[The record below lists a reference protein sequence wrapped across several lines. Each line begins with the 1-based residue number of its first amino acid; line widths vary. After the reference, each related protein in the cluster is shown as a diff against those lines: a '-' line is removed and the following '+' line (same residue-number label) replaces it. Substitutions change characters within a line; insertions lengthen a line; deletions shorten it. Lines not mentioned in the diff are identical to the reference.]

1 MQQPAAEEKTKPR
14 RRRADMYQQQGN
26 AANVTNAETAKPAV
40 EDVSGTTQ
48 KMPPI
53 RSTFQRNAEAGET
66 KQVKPVAP
74 AAPVAPVAPAAEK
87 PNAPFGQNR
96 SANIPTPG
104 VPRPDASRT
113 SLPPMRQPQNVIRRP
128 VKLDGMGEVKSA
140 AERQEEARHRTN
152 LNMEHAGASSRR
164 NHLQNEFARP
174 QEDVE
179 EEAPR
184 GKKSALAV
192 VIAIV
197 LVIGLLVVGLLL
209 IPDSNTG
216 FLGNLKRTI
225 TAPLTGRTQTQ
236 AVAPT
241 ASSFTASITS
251 STAPYQITF
260 NLVTS
265 NNVTDVRVVDENG
278 NPFDTVTLMS
288 QSNTDNTVV
297 WIFTLTTADA
307 YSGVIEAEMLS
318 NEAWIPTGFR
328 QTVSLGGNSPASIS
342 NLPTNFSTAA
352 NNPAQ
357 PDAHELTAD
366 STTEPTVS
374 PCNGGEYAKFGADDF
389 DGSADRSAD
398 ADADRNSDGDADGSP
413 DAGAR
418 AGDARAD
425 GSADRY
431 PDDGPRAAG
440 NGRNHPARGGNDGN
454 A

>member
-1 MQQPAAEEKTKPR
+1 MQQPAAEEKTTPR

-40 EDVSGTTQ
+40 EDVPGTTQ

-74 AAPVAPVAPAAEK
+74 AAPVAPVAPAATEK
-87 PNAPFGQNR
+87 HSAPFGQNR

-140 AERQEEARHRTN
+140 AERQQEARQRTS
-152 LNMEHAGASSRR
+152 LNMEHAGESSRR
-164 NHLQNEFARP
+164 NHLQNEFTRP

-209 IPDSNTG
+209 IPDSDTG
-216 FLGNLKRTI
+216 FLGSLKRTI

-236 AVAPT
+236 TVAPT

-251 STAPYQITF
+251 STAPYQIPF

-278 NPFDTVTLMS
+278 NPF
-288 QSNTDNTVV
+288 
-297 WIFTLTTADA
+297 
-307 YSGVIEAEMLS
+307 
-318 NEAWIPTGFR
+318 
-328 QTVSLGGNSPASIS
+328 
-342 NLPTNFSTAA
+342 
-352 NNPAQ
+352 
-357 PDAHELTAD
+357 
-366 STTEPTVS
+366 
-374 PCNGGEYAKFGADDF
+374 
-389 DGSADRSAD
+389 
-398 ADADRNSDGDADGSP
+398 
-413 DAGAR
+413 
-418 AGDARAD
+418 
-425 GSADRY
+425 
-431 PDDGPRAAG
+431 
-440 NGRNHPARGGNDGN
+440 
-454 A
+454 